1 MGKLLLLMVL
11 LITVVFTTM
20 TVADIRRAEQAAEE
34 VSSNQARIR
43 AKALGDYALNYSTKK
58 IGDGSVT
65 FSSVAYTQAFN
76 NFNVLGGSIDSI
88 RYTPNST
95 NDTVRVTSYVR
106 VTVAGEQSRYESEA
120 MLYVPAPASVG
131 VTTPTVSHSIACSG
145 SVNQYGWG
153 YIEGGASTN
162 ASFDIPSLFNIGSQD
177 IIDNADNT
185 LPPGLAIGIGSLNG
199 LTVCDGDL
207 TFVGAF
213 SGTGFLYVKGDLNAL
228 ALASFRGIVY
238 VEGNL
243 RFGGGCLTNGAVY
256 VNGGAGTSAK
266 FYGLS
271 FMYTSVS
278 DVQIGI
284 NALTNA
290 VPPSTV
296 PASPPVVLSFDE
308 RYKK

>member
-20 TVADIRRAEQAAEE
+20 TIADIRRSEQAAEE

-43 AKALGDYALNYSTKK
+43 AKALGDYALNYCTKK

-65 FSSVAYTQAFN
+65 FGSGAYTQTFN

-88 RYTPNST
+88 RYVPNSS
-95 NDTVRVTSYVR
+95 NDTVRVTSYVK
-106 VTVAGEQSRYESEA
+106 VTVAGEQSSYESEA
-120 MLYVPAPASVG
+120 ILYVPAPASVS

-145 SVNQYGWG
+145 TVRTYGLG
-153 YIEGGASTN
+153 YIQGGSSQN
-162 ASFDIPSLFNIGSQD
+162 ASFDIPSLFNVTAQQ

-185 LPPGLAIGIGSLNG
+185 VSGGVAVGIGSLNG
-199 LTVCDGDL
+199 VTVVNGDIL
-207 TFVGAF
+207 FAGAF
-213 SGTGFLYVKGDLNAL
+213 AGSGFLYVRGNLTAVG
-228 ALASFRGIVY
+228 LASFRGIIY

-256 VNGGAGTSAK
+256 VNGGPGSSAK
-266 FYGLS
+266 FYGISMLR
-271 FMYTSVS
+271 TSSS
-278 DVQIGI
+278 DVQTGI
-284 NALTNA
+284 NALINA
-290 VPPSTV
+290 IPSSTA